1 MTSDNKGVPNLGA
14 VFSKLTRRSESKSDS
29 APPSPVVGLRK
40 AVSGTDMTTTP
51 NPLMTPFDR
60 KKAAAIGLRKWVRFA
75 SDGETTIMQADKH
88 AITQQLGVQL
98 RDLRLLDPQLHNS
111 YPSALLC
118 RDKALV
124 VNLEHIKCIIT
135 KDEVLIL
142 NADEENVVAFI
153 EELQRRLTPANG
165 KPLRLPGSKSSPNF
179 VHVENNGDGA
189 HPHEAMEDLRAEP
202 RSPFELR
209 ALEVALDVV
218 SSQLERLAVELE
230 TAAHPALDELTATV
244 STSNLERV
252 RRIKN
257 RLVRLTTRVQTLREM
272 LEKLM
277 DDDSDMHAMH
287 LTARAY
293 DQLERQRTQQTGFD
307 SALVREQMMG
317 GGVPLSPKNLDEQA
331 ERDEE
336 EIAEVE
342 MILETYFMSVDNTF
356 NKLQTLCEYIDDTED
371 YINIELDNHRNQLIR
386 LELILT
392 AATLCIAIVGVIS
405 GLFGMNLHNTHED
418 SYLTFVLV
426 SCLSSGFAVLMFIGI
441 VLFCRWKKLF

>member
-1 MTSDNKGVPNLGA
+1 MTSEKKGIPSLNTML
-14 VFSKLTRRSESKSDS
+14 SKLTRRSETTSDS
-29 APPSPVVGLRK
+29 TPPSPVVGLRK
-40 AVSGTDMTTTP
+40 AASGTDMASTTP
-51 NPLMTPFDR
+51 NPLLTPFDR
-60 KKAAAIGLRKWVRFA
+60 KKAAAVGLRRWVRFE
-75 SDGETTIMQADKH
+75 SNGTTDILQADKH
-88 AITQQLGVQL
+88 AITQKLGVQL
-98 RDLRLLDPQLHNS
+98 RDLRLLDPQLHFS

-135 KDEVLIL
+135 KDEVFIL
-142 NADEENVVAFI
+142 NADEDPVVAFI
-153 EELQRRLTPANG
+153 EELQRRLTPVNG
-165 KPLRLPGSKSSPNF
+165 KALPLPTSKSSPNLA
-179 VHVENNGDGA
+179 HDGA
-189 HPHEAMEDLRAEP
+189 GGLPPAAMDDMRGEHK
-202 RSPFELR
+202 SPFELR

-218 SSQLERLAVELE
+218 ASQLERLAVELE
-230 TAAHPALDELTATV
+230 CAAHPALDDLTAKV
-244 STSNLERV
+244 STGNLERV

-293 DQLERQRTQQTGFD
+293 DQLERQKTQQSGFD
-307 SALVREQMMG
+307 NALIREQLMAG
-317 GGVPLSPKNLDEQA
+317 GAPLSPKNLDEQA

-426 SCLSSGFAVLMFIGI
+426 SCLSSAFAVLLFIGI
-441 VLFCRWKKLF
+441 VVFCRWKKLF

>member
-1 MTSDNKGVPNLGA
+1 MSAFSNNNKSANPLSGVM
-14 VFSKLTRRSESKSDS
+14 RSGDSQKSDS

-40 AVSGTDMTTTP
+40 SVSGTDMMGAHG
-51 NPLMTPFDR
+51 PLLTPFDR

-75 SDGETTIMQADKH
+75 KNGETTIMQADKH
-88 AITQQLGVQL
+88 EITQQLGVQL
-98 RDLRLLDPQLHNS
+98 RDLRLLDPQLHAS

-135 KDEVLIL
+135 KDEVLVL
-142 NADEENVVAFI
+142 NADEESVVAFI
-153 EELQRRLTPANG
+153 EELQRRLAPADFGG
-165 KPLRLPGSKSSPNF
+165 KSGAYLPISQSSPNLAAAADAAAQ
-179 VHVENNGDGA
+179 HHQQQTGGDHGA
-189 HPHEAMEDLRAEP
+189 
-202 RSPFELR
+202 PFELR

-218 SSQLERLAVELE
+218 ATTLERQTVDLE
-230 TAAHPALDELTATV
+230 AAAHPALDELTANV
-244 STSNLERV
+244 STSSLERV

-277 DDDSDMHAMH
+277 DDDSDMHAMN
-287 LTARAY
+287 LTARAQ
-293 DQLERQRTQQTGFD
+293 DQLERHMSLRASLDG
-307 SALVREQMMG
+307 SAAMRPDILG
-317 GGVPLSPKNLDEQA
+317 GTPLSPKHIDDQA

-342 MILETYFMSVDNTF
+342 MVLETYFMHIDNTF

-386 LELILT
+386 LELLLT
-392 AATLCIAIVGVIS
+392 AATLCIALVGVIS
-405 GLFGMNLHNTHED
+405 GIFGMNLRNTHED
-418 SYLTFVLV
+418 KYNAFILV
-426 SCLSSGFAVLMFIGI
+426 SSLSSALAILIFIAI
-441 VLFCRWKKLF
+441 VVFCRWKKLF

>member
-1 MTSDNKGVPNLGA
+1 MPLQVHP
-14 VFSKLTRRSESKSDS
+14 SERGWHSADSKSDS

-40 AVSGTDMTTTP
+40 SVSGTDMMGGGVHTP
-51 NPLMTPFDR
+51 LQTPFDR

-75 SDGETTIMQADKH
+75 KNGETTIMQADKH
-88 AITQQLGVQL
+88 EITQQLGVQL
-98 RDLRLLDPQLHNS
+98 RDLRLLDPQLHAS

-135 KDEVLIL
+135 KDEVLVL
-142 NADEENVVAFI
+142 NADEESVVAFI
-153 EELQRRLTPANG
+153 EELQRRLAPVDFGG
-165 KPLRLPGSKSSPNF
+165 KSGAFLPGSQSSPNLAAAAAAAAAQ
-179 VHVENNGDGA
+179 H
-189 HPHEAMEDLRAEP
+189 HQSPHEGGA
-202 RSPFELR
+202 PFELR

-218 SSQLERLAVELE
+218 ATTLERQAVDLE
-230 TAAHPALDELTATV
+230 AAAHPALDELTANV
-244 STSNLERV
+244 STSSLERV

-277 DDDSDMHAMH
+277 DDDSDMHAMN
-287 LTARAY
+287 LTARAQ
-293 DQLERQRTQQTGFD
+293 DQLERQISMRASFD
-307 SALVREQMMG
+307 GGMMRESLG
-317 GGVPLSPKNLDEQA
+317 GTPLSPKHAIDDQA

-342 MILETYFMSVDNTF
+342 MILETYFMHVDNTF

-386 LELILT
+386 LELLLT
-392 AATLCIAIVGVIS
+392 AATLCVAIVGVIS
-405 GLFGMNLHNTHED
+405 GIFGMNLHNTHED
-418 SYLTFVLV
+418 DYHAFILVASVSSAIAVLV
-426 SCLSSGFAVLMFIGI
+426 FIAI
-441 VLFCRWKKLF
+441 VVFCRWKKLF